1 MKFVYI
7 LIVCFLYILS
17 ASSVFSEYYHYVDK
31 DGIKHY
37 TDDLSEVLK
46 AQRPDLNIYQGVQT
60 SPEKKPSEEKQIENK
75 DTITLKSLEL
85 KKDELVNE
93 YNALVKRNKTLT
105 EQKKTFKAEEYNKL
119 AAQLNMEIKQ
129 YEEKKEAYEKLVKE
143 YNELIRASEKK
154 SSPQ

>member
-37 TDDLSEVLK
+37 TDDLSEVPK